1 MPIACAGSSTPFPAS
16 TRTPG
21 SRPQRMPTLDRPV
34 DAQARIAMWSGPRN
48 ISTAMLRAFG
58 GRPDTAVSD
67 EPLYAHYLKATGVA
81 HPGREAVIA
90 AHESD
95 WRKVA
100 ATLTGRV
107 PGDRAIWY
115 QKHMAHHL
123 LPMIEREWLDGLR
136 HAFLIREPDEMV
148 ASLLKTF
155 PGATLPDTG
164 LPQQCEIFDR
174 VAARRGRAPP
184 VVLASDVLKDPAAQ
198 LEALCEALGI
208 PFLPAMLA
216 WPAGPRATDGAW
228 APYWYAAVEASTG
241 FEPYRRRHVE
251 LDDAGAR
258 LVDECLP
265 WYEKL
270 YALRL
275 KA

>member
-1 MPIACAGSSTPFPAS
+1 
-16 TRTPG
+16 
-21 SRPQRMPTLDRPV
+21 
-34 DAQARIAMWSGPRN
+34 MWSGPRN
-48 ISTAMLRAFG
+48 ISTAMLRSFG
-58 GRPDTAVSD
+58 SRPDTAVSD
-67 EPLYAHYLKATGVA
+67 EPLYAHYLQVTGVA
-81 HPGREAVIA
+81 HPGRDEVIA
-90 AHESD
+90 AHEPD

-100 ATLTGRV
+100 TTLTGPV
-107 PGDRAIWY
+107 PGGRAIWY

-123 LPMIEREWLDGLR
+123 LPMIERGWLDALT
-136 HAFLIREPDEMV
+136 HVFLIREPDEMV

-155 PGATLPDTG
+155 PGACLADTG

-174 VAARRGRAPP
+174 VAERQGRAPP
-184 VVLASDVLKDPAAQ
+184 VVLASDVLKDPRAQ
-198 LEALCEALGI
+198 LGALCAALGI
-208 PFLPAMLA
+208 PFLEAMLS
-216 WPAGPRATDGAW
+216 WPPGRRDTDGAW
-228 APYWYAAVEASTG
+228 APHWYATVEASTG

-251 LDDAGAR
+251 LTDEQSR

>member
-1 MPIACAGSSTPFPAS
+1 MTI
-16 TRTPG
+16 
-21 SRPQRMPTLDRPV
+21 
-34 DAQARIAMWSGPRN
+34 RIAMWSGPRN
-48 ISTAMLRAFG
+48 ISTAMLRSFG
-58 GRPDTAVSD
+58 SRPDTAVSD
-67 EPLYAHYLKATGVA
+67 EPLYAHYLQVTGVA
-81 HPGREAVIA
+81 HPGRDEVIA
-90 AHESD
+90 AHEPD

-100 ATLTGRV
+100 AALTGPV
-107 PGDRAIWY
+107 PGGRAIWY

-123 LPMIEREWLDGLR
+123 LPMIERSWLDALT

-155 PGATLPDTG
+155 PGAGLADTG

-174 VAARRGRAPP
+174 VAERGGRAPP
-184 VVLASDVLKDPAAQ
+184 VVLASDVLKDPRAQ
-198 LEALCEALGI
+198 LEALCAALGI
-208 PFLPAMLA
+208 PFLDAMLS
-216 WPAGPRATDGAW
+216 WPPGRRETDGAW
-228 APYWYAAVEASTG
+228 APHWYAAVEASTG

-251 LDDAGAR
+251 LADGQAR

-275 KA
+275 KP

>member
-1 MPIACAGSSTPFPAS
+1 MT
-16 TRTPG
+16 
-21 SRPQRMPTLDRPV
+21 
-34 DAQARIAMWSGPRN
+34 ARIAMWSGPRN
-48 ISTAMLRAFG
+48 ISTAMLRSFG
-58 GRPDTAVSD
+58 SRPDTAVID
-67 EPLYAHYLKATGVA
+67 EPLYAHYLQVTGVA
-81 HPGREAVIA
+81 HPGRDAVIA
-90 AHESD
+90 AHEPD

-100 ATLTGRV
+100 AALTGPV
-107 PGDRAIWY
+107 PGGRAIWY

-123 LPMIEREWLDGLR
+123 LPMIERGWLDALT

-155 PGATLPDTG
+155 PGAGLADTG
-164 LPQQCEIFDR
+164 LQQQCEIFDR
-174 VAARRGRAPP
+174 VAQRRGRAPP
-184 VVLASDVLKDPAAQ
+184 VVLASDVLKDPRAQ
-198 LEALCEALGI
+198 LEALCAALGI
-208 PFLPAMLA
+208 PFLDAMLA
-216 WPAGPRATDGAW
+216 WPPGRRDTDGAW
-228 APYWYAAVEASTG
+228 APHWYAAVEASTG

-251 LDDAGAR
+251 LTDGQAR

>member
-1 MPIACAGSSTPFPAS
+1 MT
-16 TRTPG
+16 
-21 SRPQRMPTLDRPV
+21 V
-34 DAQARIAMWSGPRN
+34 RIAMWSGPRN
-48 ISTAMLRAFG
+48 ISTAMLRSFG
-58 GRPDTAVSD
+58 SRPDTAVTD
-67 EPLYAHYLKATGVA
+67 EPLYAHYLKVTGVA
-81 HPGREAVIA
+81 HPGREEVLA

-95 WRKVA
+95 WRRVA
-100 ATLTGRV
+100 NELTGPV
-107 PGDRAIWY
+107 PGGKAVWY

-123 LPMIEREWLDGLR
+123 LPMIERDWLDALT

-155 PGATLPDTG
+155 PGAGLADTG

-174 VAARRGRAPP
+174 VAARLGRAPP
-184 VVLASDVLKDPAAQ
+184 VVLASDVLKDPRGQ

-216 WPAGPRATDGAW
+216 WRAGPRETDGAW
-228 APYWYAAVEASTG
+228 APHWYAAVEASTA

-251 LDDAGAR
+251 LNAEQAR
-258 LVDECLP
+258 LVDECRP
-265 WYEKL
+265 FYEKL

-275 KA
+275 RA

>member
-1 MPIACAGSSTPFPAS
+1 MT
-16 TRTPG
+16 
-21 SRPQRMPTLDRPV
+21 V
-34 DAQARIAMWSGPRN
+34 RIAMWSGPRN
-48 ISTAMLRAFG
+48 ISTALLRSFG
-58 GRPDTAVSD
+58 SRPDTAVSD
-67 EPLYAHYLKATGVA
+67 EPLYAHYLAVTGVA
-81 HPGREAVIA
+81 HPGRDEIVRV
-90 AHESD
+90 HEPD

-100 ATLTGRV
+100 ATLTGPV
-107 PGDRAIWY
+107 PGGRPVWY

-123 LPMIEREWLDGLR
+123 LPVIERGWLDALT

-155 PGATLPDTG
+155 PGAGLADTG

-174 VAARRGRAPP
+174 VAGRLGRAPP
-184 VVLASDVLKDPAAQ
+184 VVLASDVLKDPRAQ

-208 PFLPAMLA
+208 PFLDAMLA
-216 WPAGPRATDGAW
+216 WPPGRRDTDGVW
-228 APYWYAAVEASTG
+228 AKHWYAAVEASTG
-241 FEPYRRRHVE
+241 FEPYRRRHLE
-251 LDDAGAR
+251 LTDEQAR
-258 LVDECLP
+258 LVDECRP